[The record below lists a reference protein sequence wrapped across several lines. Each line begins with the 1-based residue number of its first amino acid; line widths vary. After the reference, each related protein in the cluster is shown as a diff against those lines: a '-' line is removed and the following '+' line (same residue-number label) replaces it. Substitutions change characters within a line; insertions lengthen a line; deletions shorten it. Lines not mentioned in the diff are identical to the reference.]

1 MSWRDNLQD
10 ASFRGVE
17 FKVKEHTTSSG
28 RRIKV
33 TDRWQKR
40 TTSLDLG
47 PQLTVFD
54 IEGYVIQSEKNDY
67 NYFDERDALVNALN
81 KRGAATLVHPF
92 FGERKCHAE
101 KFEVNETFDE
111 GGIAR
116 FTITFL
122 LEETRFLPLK
132 SKDYIARVDEAAEK
146 VSNFSA
152 DTFFVHFD
160 AAVAFVESIATDIIK
175 FMQNIQTAINRVN
188 GAIES
193 TINTAIGIVST
204 AIALVTTV
212 LNVPCELY
220 NTVKDA
226 ADSFKYLVG
235 MAGDAVESGIIGGCS
250 GSERTEG
257 ITLDGKN
264 IPETLGTSI
273 IDQMILVVNA
283 VGASPT
289 TVSSALADNQTLSED
304 ISKILIVTLAM
315 QIAIRIEF
323 SSLEKMY
330 AVLNNIIDSLE
341 SVFLF
346 MGDQVDLDTN
356 DFFTSLEDLRSV
368 FVNSMIEK
376 GATLKRTIDYQVP
389 GGVQSVL
396 ELAYNKYND
405 LSRDEEII
413 QKNTNIQHPG
423 FMPSGDTVQILES

>member
-1 MSWRDNLQD
+1 MSWRKNLKQ
-10 ASFRGVE
+10 ASFRGVK

-33 TDRWQKR
+33 TDKWQKR

-54 IEGYVIQSEKNDY
+54 VEGYVIQSEKNDY
-67 NYFDERDALVNALN
+67 DYFDERDNLIKALN
-81 KRGAATLVHPF
+81 KHGAAMLVHPF
-92 FGERKCHAE
+92 FGEKKCHAE

-122 LEETRFLPLK
+122 LEEAEFLPLK
-132 SKDYIARVDEAAEK
+132 SKDYKKRVDEAAEK

-152 DTFFVHFD
+152 DAFFTQFNT
-160 AAVAFVESIATDIIK
+160 AAAFIESIGSDVIK
-175 FMQNIQTAINRVN
+175 FMQNIQTAINRIN
-188 GAIES
+188 GAVES

-204 AIALVTTV
+204 AIALVSTV
-212 LNVPCELY
+212 LSAPCELY
-220 NTVKDA
+220 NTIKDA
-226 ADSFKYLVG
+226 SDSFKYLVG

-250 GSERTEG
+250 GAERTEG
-257 ITLDGKN
+257 ITLDGKI

-273 IDQMILVVNA
+273 IDQIIIIVNT

-289 TVSSALADNQTLSED
+289 IVATDLADNQTLIED
-304 ISKILIVTLAM
+304 ISKISIIILAM
-315 QIAIRIEF
+315 QIAIRIQF

-330 AVLNNIIDSLE
+330 VVLNNIIDSLE
-341 SVFLF
+341 SIFLF
-346 MGDQVDLDTN
+346 MGDQVNLDTN
-356 DFFTSLEDLRSV
+356 DFFISLEDLRSV
-368 FVNSMIEK
+368 FVASMIEK
-376 GATLKRTIDYQVP
+376 GATLKTTIDYQVP
-389 GGVQSVL
+389 NGVQSVL

-423 FMPSGDTVQILES
+423 FMPSGDIIQILES